1 VGGRRPPNAGPSQG
15 YTEGIIGDDSHF
27 KARNIPDNGLK
38 GGAIMQKPTGDSL
51 RNAVKWISNERQD
64 RPETSLHKLID
75 EASTKFN
82 LNPMESNSLERML
95 KEGKDQ

>member
-1 VGGRRPPNAGPSQG
+1 MRAYYGSL
-15 YTEGIIGDDSHF
+15 TEAHCQ
-27 KARNIPDNGLK
+27 ARHIPDNKPK

-51 RNAVKWISNERQD
+51 RNAVKWISDERQD
-64 RPETSLHKLID
+64 RPQTPLHKLID

-82 LNPMESNSLERML
+82 LNPMESNTLERML